1 MTEETLNSNS
11 FYAFNAI
18 RTAVAVIDATGKI
31 LFINTTLQKM
41 LPADT
46 NAPVSILDLL
56 QDARLAEGLSEH
68 IQSTNKEAY
77 FFSVNIRQLTV
88 HFQVTKSGEYY
99 VCNGQSENDI
109 ETFYQLQVSS
119 RKKMLEIK
127 SKLLAICMMDKTDF
141 NLTLEIILQTAVEV
155 LNCERI
161 SFWLVNED
169 KDEIICEKLFI
180 LSEQSFNTTAVGTS
194 ITKKDEWESYFE
206 YINKEY
212 AFIMADD
219 ISTHPATKDFNET
232 YSKPNNIKSLLDVP
246 VWHNNQ
252 LYGIICAEVVGAKK
266 RWHLEDAQ
274 FMLSLSDSV
283 ALSMQTKERFIAET
297 QLKELNTKLQRSNSD
312 LEHFASVAA
321 HDMKSP
327 LRSIV
332 GFLSLLKKNHEHKLD
347 DSAKEYIDYT
357 LQNATH
363 LSKLISEL
371 LAYSKIEQKTSAP
384 VNIDT
389 AELIQQIQKEQA
401 DFIKE
406 RKGEIA
412 ISGTLPQLFIQRNLL
427 YQLFSNIMHNAIKYS
442 HTESTPKLEIN
453 YTVDKI
459 YHHFSFADNGIGVD
473 DQYAEKIF
481 SLFGRLHS
489 LEEFDG
495 TGIGLATCKK
505 IIELFK
511 GKITYQRRKN
521 PEGSIFIISIPVEY
535 SLSETKSNSAAK
547 KENAV

>member
-1 MTEETLNSNS
+1 
-11 FYAFNAI
+11 
-18 RTAVAVIDATGKI
+18 
-31 LFINTTLQKM
+31 
-41 LPADT
+41 
-46 NAPVSILDLL
+46 
-56 QDARLAEGLSEH
+56 
-68 IQSTNKEAY
+68 
-77 FFSVNIRQLTV
+77 
-88 HFQVTKSGEYY
+88 
-99 VCNGQSENDI
+99 
-109 ETFYQLQVSS
+109 
-119 RKKMLEIK
+119 
-127 SKLLAICMMDKTDF
+127 
-141 NLTLEIILQTAVEV
+141 
-155 LNCERI
+155 
-161 SFWLVNED
+161 
-169 KDEIICEKLFI
+169 
-180 LSEQSFNTTAVGTS
+180 
-194 ITKKDEWESYFE
+194 
-206 YINKEY
+206 
-212 AFIMADD
+212 MADD

-505 IIELFK
+505 IIEFFK

-521 PEGSIFIISIPVEY
+521 PEGSIFIISIPVQY

>member
-1 MTEETLNSNS
+1 MPTETINSNS
-11 FYAFNAI
+11 FPAFNAI
-18 RTAVAVIDATGKI
+18 KNAIAVIDATGKI
-31 LFINTTLQKM
+31 LFINTALQKM
-41 LPADT
+41 LPANT
-46 NAPVSILDLL
+46 NAPESILDLL
-56 QDARLAEGLSEH
+56 HDTRLAEGLSDH

-77 FFSVNIRQLTV
+77 VFSANIRQQTV
-88 HFQVTKSGEYY
+88 HFQVTKSGDYY

-109 ETFYQLQVSS
+109 ETVYQLQISS

-141 NLTLEIILQTAVEV
+141 NTALEIILKTAAGI
-155 LNCERI
+155 LNCERV
-161 SFWLVNED
+161 SFWQVNEAQN
-169 KDEIICEKLFI
+169 EITCEKLFDLGNQNFSAEAEGI
-180 LSEQSFNTTAVGTS
+180 T
-194 ITKKDEWESYFE
+194 ITKKDDWESYFD

-219 ISTHPATKDFNET
+219 ISTHPATKDFNDT

-246 VWHNNQ
+246 VWHNNH
-252 LYGIICAEVVGAKK
+252 LYGIICAEAVSNKK
-266 RWHLEDAQ
+266 RWQLEDAQ

-283 ALSMQTKERFIAET
+283 ALCLQTKERFNAESE
-297 QLKELNTKLQRSNSD
+297 LKEVNLKLQRSNSD

-332 GFLSLLKKNHEHKLD
+332 GFLSLLKKNHEDKLD
-347 DSAKEYIDYT
+347 DTAKEYIDFT

-384 VNIDT
+384 VNVDT
-389 AELIQQIQKEQA
+389 AELIQQILNEQA
-401 DFIKE
+401 DFIKD
-406 RKGEIA
+406 RKGEVT
-412 ISGTLPQLFIQRNLL
+412 ISGTLPELHIQRNLL
-427 YQLFSNIMHNAIKYS
+427 YQLFSNIVHNAIKYS
-442 HTESTPKLEIN
+442 HTDSPPKLEIN
-453 YTVDKI
+453 YTADKV

-505 IIELFK
+505 
-511 GKITYQRRKN
+511 
-521 PEGSIFIISIPVEY
+521 S
-535 SLSETKSNSAAK
+535 
-547 KENAV
+547 

>member
-1 MTEETLNSNS
+1 MPEQSLNSSS
-11 FYAFNAI
+11 FHAFNAI
-18 RTAVAVIDATGKI
+18 RNAIAVIDVTGKI

-41 LPADT
+41 LPAGAD
-46 NAPVSILDLL
+46 APASILDLL
-56 QDARLAEGLSEH
+56 HDTRLAEGLSDH

-77 FFSVNIRQLTV
+77 FFSANIRQQTV

-99 VCNGQSENDI
+99 VCSGQSENEI

-141 NLTLEIILQTAVEV
+141 ETALEIILRTAADV
-155 LNCERI
+155 LNCQRV
-161 SFWLVNED
+161 SFWLVN
-169 KDEIICEKLFI
+169 KAQNEIKCQKLFV
-180 LSEQSFNTTAVGTS
+180 LSNNGFDAEAIG
-194 ITKKDEWESYFE
+194 ITIAKKNEWESYFE

-219 ISTHPATKDFNET
+219 ISAHPATKDFNES

-246 VWHNNQ
+246 VWHNNH
-252 LYGIICAEVVGAKK
+252 LYGIICAEAVDTKK
-266 RWHLEDAQ
+266 RWQLEDAQ
-274 FMLSLSDSV
+274 FMLSISDSV
-283 ALSMQTKERFIAET
+283 ALCLQTKERFNAENE
-297 QLKELNTKLQRSNSD
+297 LKEVNIKLQRSNSD

-332 GFLSLLKKNHEHKLD
+332 GFLSLLKKNHEDKLD
-347 DSAKEYIDYT
+347 DSAKEYIEFT

-384 VNIDT
+384 VNVDT
-389 AELIQQIQKEQA
+389 AELVQQILKEQA

-406 RKGEIA
+406 RKGEVV
-412 ISGTLPQLFIQRNLL
+412 ISGTLPQLHIQRNLL

-442 HTESTPKLEIN
+442 HTESAPKLEIN
-453 YTVDKI
+453 YTADKV

-535 SLSETKSNSAAK
+535 SLTETKSNSTTK
-547 KENAV
+547 KQNVV